1 MQTRSSS
8 SNSSI
13 KSEASASS
21 VTHAECLKESCL
33 CMHWMQGQPSP
44 HADTEQ
50 QQLSRSAFSS
60 AIRAECRR
68 MLFRGCASF
77 EEALESELR
86 SLKVASAFYRLAR
99 HSIWFFSKA
108 QLILLATSELLVRKA
123 LLYARSLFA
132 GIDFSS
138 AFSFNI
144 ALLSSQCVLN
154 SCDIHSCLIHPV
166 YPCINYGLWFRA
178 VKSWFSKEPVKRKAY
193 CYSFCPN
200 RELKH
205 IKAKKEGTATGAYL
219 PFPASKIP
227 GGTMFRLNFWQAPVM
242 RREPFRFACF
252 PVEFTPA
259 ALAYPAHPLKLID
272 ILYTLHPETLATLPY
287 KAAWQ
292 LCSVR
297 CPWEA
302 VAAAVG
308 MFATSYVYSLG
319 PEPASP
325 STALE
330 LSKLAKQN
338 LHSGCQVVVTRVAAS
353 KVGAWPPQAPGTVDT
368 KLISILFGMP
378 LLGPGPGGGL
388 VWGLCILFRLHREM
402 REE

>member
-1 MQTRSSS
+1 MRTSKGLFLRRLRSGSRNGLVSWLVRVCQPTNWLFSTCCGLGIAFLQAPPIQTTDHDPSNLTRSSS

-166 YPCINYGLWFRA
+166 YPCINYGLWFR
-178 VKSWFSKEPVKRKAY
+178 
-193 CYSFCPN
+193 
-200 RELKH
+200 
-205 IKAKKEGTATGAYL
+205 
-219 PFPASKIP
+219 
-227 GGTMFRLNFWQAPVM
+227 
-242 RREPFRFACF
+242 
-252 PVEFTPA
+252 
-259 ALAYPAHPLKLID
+259 
-272 ILYTLHPETLATLPY
+272 
-287 KAAWQ
+287 
-292 LCSVR
+292 
-297 CPWEA
+297 
-302 VAAAVG
+302 
-308 MFATSYVYSLG
+308 
-319 PEPASP
+319 
-325 STALE
+325 
-330 LSKLAKQN
+330 
-338 LHSGCQVVVTRVAAS
+338 
-353 KVGAWPPQAPGTVDT
+353 
-368 KLISILFGMP
+368 
-378 LLGPGPGGGL
+378 
-388 VWGLCILFRLHREM
+388 
-402 REE
+402 